1 MLRILPAIF
10 IPLGLPIL
18 TLILGK
24 PDTPTMIF
32 TIILTVV
39 TALVSAYGFSQDIK
53 RQLRPIHRTLD
64 LLQSNELTIEQ
75 ATSMKATQGT
85 EPLMTLRRRMGEVGE
100 EVIKRET
107 QLRHQVVELQV
118 VIDQHQKEATVEQ
131 ITNSD
136 FFQDLQKRA
145 KDWRK
150 TD

>member
-1 MLRILPAIF
+1 MLRILPAIL

-24 PDTPTMIF
+24 PDSPTVIF
-32 TIILTVV
+32 TIILTLV
-39 TALVSAYGFSQDIK
+39 TALISAYGFSQDLK
-53 RQLRPIHRTLD
+53 RQLRPVHRTLD
-64 LLQSNELTIEQ
+64 LLQSNELTMEQ
-75 ATSMKATQGT
+75 AAAMQATQGADS
-85 EPLMTLRRRMGEVGE
+85 LLVLRRRMGEVSE
-100 EVIKRET
+100 AVIKRET
-107 QLRHQVVELQV
+107 HLRHQVVELQV
-118 VIDQHQKEATVEQ
+118 GFDQHQKEATVEQ